1 MAATRTHS
9 ARSKA
14 KRPGQPGGVRDTNR
28 KLRTRQLLQA
38 ALELF
43 LERGIE
49 GVSVDDITGA
59 AKMAKGSFYRYFDDQ
74 TALVRELVRPTEEA
88 AVKAFDRAF
97 DAIGEADTTQLQA
110 NVYRGLG
117 EVLGTF
123 LLEHAGVARLYLQE
137 SRAPGVGPRGPLVE
151 LSKTVGRHAIRITE
165 RAQQHGILKP
175 IPPAISALA
184 VVGAVE
190 RLLLGVLQ
198 EEPLGN
204 PLEIPPHLVTMILD
218 GLKA

>member
-1 MAATRTHS
+1 MAS
-9 ARSKA
+9 SISKSPRLPR
-14 KRPGQPGGVRDTNR
+14 KRPGPAGGKRDTNR
-28 KLRTRQLLQA
+28 RENQQKLLDA
-38 ALELF
+38 ALELM
-43 LERGIE
+43 LASGTAAVTIDQIVER
-49 GVSVDDITGA
+49 

-88 AVKAFDRAF
+88 AVAVFNRALK
-97 DAIGEADTTQLQA
+97 AIGTADTKELQA
-110 NVYRGLG
+110 NVYNSMG

-137 SRAPGVGPRGPLVE
+137 SRSPGVGARAPLVE
-151 LSKTVGRHAIRITE
+151 LSKTVGRYAVQITE

-175 IPPAISALA
+175 IPPVISALA
-184 VVGAVE
+184 VVGAIE

-204 PLEIPPHLVTMILD
+204 PLEIPPHLVTLILD

>member
-1 MAATRTHS
+1 MS
-9 ARSKA
+9 ARPQVSRAKA

-28 KLRTRQLLQA
+28 RLRTRQLLDA
-38 ALELF
+38 ALTLF

-49 GVSVDDITGA
+49 GVSVDDITSA
-59 AKMAKGSFYRYFDDQ
+59 AEMAKGSFYRYFDDQ

-88 AVKAFDRAF
+88 AVAAFERALQ
-97 DAIGEADTTQLQA
+97 GMGTADTKELQA
-110 NVYRGLG
+110 NVYRSMG

-137 SRAPGVGPRGPLVE
+137 SRAPAVGARAPLVD
-151 LSKTVGRHAIRITE
+151 LAKTVGRYAIRITE
-165 RAQQHGILKP
+165 RAQDHGILKP
-175 IPPAISALA
+175 IPPVISALA

-204 PLEIPPHLVTMILD
+204 PLEIPPHLVTLVLD

>member
-1 MAATRTHS
+1 VAAAKTST
-9 ARSKA
+9 ARNKD

-28 KLRTRQLLQA
+28 KQRTRQLLDA
-38 ALELF
+38 ALLLF

-49 GVSVDDITGA
+49 GVSVDDITSSA
-59 AKMAKGSFYRYFDDQ
+59 QMAKGSFYRYFDDQ

-88 AVKAFDRAF
+88 AVAVFNRALK
-97 DAIGEADTTQLQA
+97 AIGTADTKELQA
-110 NVYRGLG
+110 NVYVSMG

-137 SRAPGVGPRGPLVE
+137 SRSPGVGARAPLVE
-151 LSKTVGRHAIRITE
+151 LSKTVGRYAVQITE

-175 IPPAISALA
+175 IPPVISALA
-184 VVGAVE
+184 VVGAIE
-190 RLLLGVLQ
+190 RLLLGVLL

-204 PLEIPPHLVTMILD
+204 PLEIPPHLVTLILD

>member
-1 MAATRTHS
+1 VAGSRTS
-9 ARSKA
+9 TARSKD

-28 KLRTRQLLQA
+28 RLRTRQLLDA
-38 ALELF
+38 ALLLF

-49 GVSVDDITGA
+49 GVSVDDITSA
-59 AKMAKGSFYRYFDDQ
+59 AKMAKGSFYRYFEDQ

-88 AVKAFDRAF
+88 AVAVFERALK
-97 DAIGEADTTQLQA
+97 AIGTADTKELQA
-110 NVYRGLG
+110 NVYRTMGD
-117 EVLGTF
+117 VLATF

-137 SRAPGVGPRGPLVE
+137 SRAPGVRARAPLVE
-151 LSKTVGRHAIRITE
+151 LSRTVGSYAIQITE

-175 IPPAISALA
+175 IPPSVSGLA

-204 PLEIPPHLVTMILD
+204 PLEIPQHLVTLVLD